1 MRTISRKDLGEEA
14 PVRPRIEVDLL
25 GILRDHT
32 PDPCRNVG
40 KIWSDLCGD
49 MQRPAE
55 MSGPSDY
62 LHLLSLW
69 EKIKVRANRRVTKCL
84 R

>member
-1 MRTISRKDLGEEA
+1 M
-14 PVRPRIEVDLL
+14 DLL

-32 PDPCRNVG
+32 PDPCRSVG

-55 MSGPSDY
+55 MTGPVSNY
-62 LHLLSLW
+62 LSASAL
-69 EKIKVRANRRVTKCL
+69 E
-84 R
+84 